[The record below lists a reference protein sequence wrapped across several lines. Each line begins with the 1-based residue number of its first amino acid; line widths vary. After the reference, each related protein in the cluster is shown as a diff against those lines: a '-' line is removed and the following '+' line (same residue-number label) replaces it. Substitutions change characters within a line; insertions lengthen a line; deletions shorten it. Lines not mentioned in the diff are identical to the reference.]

1 MLVRADVGGVGHVG
15 FLVRVGGQRLQQLLE
30 NAALIPAR
38 EAGVNGLPRTKSLR
52 QIPPRNSRRRDVRHR
67 VNEPTIRE
75 F

>member
-1 MLVRADVGGVGHVG
+1 
-15 FLVRVGGQRLQQLLE
+15 
-30 NAALIPAR
+30 
-38 EAGVNGLPRTKSLR
+38 VNGLPRTKSLR